1 MADKTKK
8 PGEENILSKRELI
21 VQKLS
26 SESKTTTMKFTRES
40 PREFV
45 EYDYD
50 EILPENIKQAC
61 AQHFKEK
68 RNCDVLASEQGP
80 SCTRLDQL
88 PILNLIFIRFTTPAS
103 IKNNDSASE
112 SWTLPSPMKKAKSFE
127 NKAIEKKSFIPKSLS
142 VIHMIKLGKLIR
154 NKERNSAKVLIEKF
168 NVENNEWSI
177 SKEVISR

>member
-8 PGEENILSKRELI
+8 PGEENILSKKELI

-80 SCTRLDQL
+80 TCTRLDQL
-88 PILNLIFIRFTTPAS
+88 PSLNLIFIRFTTPAS

-112 SWTLPSPMKKAKSFE
+112 SWTLTSPMKKAKSFE

-142 VIHMIKLGKLIR
+142 VIDMVKLGQLIR
-154 NKERNSAKVLIEKF
+154 NKERSSAKFLIQKF
-168 NVENNEWSI
+168 NMENNE
-177 SKEVISR
+177 

>member
-8 PGEENILSKRELI
+8 PGEENILSKKELI

-26 SESKTTTMKFTRES
+26 SESKTTTLKFTRES

-61 AQHFKEK
+61 TQHFKEK

-80 SCTRLDQL
+80 SCTRLDRL
-88 PILNLIFIRFTTPAS
+88 PSLNLILIRFTTPTS
-103 IKNNDSASE
+103 INNNDSASE
-112 SWTLPSPMKKAKSFE
+112 S
-127 NKAIEKKSFIPKSLS
+127 
-142 VIHMIKLGKLIR
+142 
-154 NKERNSAKVLIEKF
+154 
-168 NVENNEWSI
+168 
-177 SKEVISR
+177 

>member
-8 PGEENILSKRELI
+8 PGEENILSKKELI

-26 SESKTTTMKFTRES
+26 SESKTTIMKFTRES

-50 EILPENIKQAC
+50 EILPENIKQAW

-80 SCTRLDQL
+80 SCTRLDRL
-88 PILNLIFIRFTTPAS
+88 PSLNLILIRFTTPTS
-103 IKNNDSASE
+103 INNNDSASE
-112 SWTLPSPMKKAKSFE
+112 SWTLPPPMEKRENIWKQSNWEKIFHSQKFICYRYEETATTYLKQGKKFCKIFDPE
-127 NKAIEKKSFIPKSLS
+127 
-142 VIHMIKLGKLIR
+142 VQYGK
-154 NKERNSAKVLIEKF
+154 
-168 NVENNEWSI
+168 
-177 SKEVISR
+177 